1 MQRREKEMRD
11 RSAIDVVLNES
22 LFCHLAFAAG
32 AYPYVV
38 PLSFGYD
45 GSCLYVHTARH
56 GKKIDC
62 IQANPR
68 VCFAMER
75 QVRLV
80 AGTNDPC
87 RWTFAFES
95 VVGYGKMEE
104 ISDPAEKAAGLAH
117 IVRHYADAHA
127 DPPLPAALQNL
138 RVWRI
143 RIESVTGK
151 RSHPQ
156 P

>member
-1 MQRREKEMRD
+1 MRRREKEISD
-11 RSAIDVVLNES
+11 RSAIDAVLDES

-32 AYPYVV
+32 AHPYVI

-45 GSCLYVHTARH
+45 GSCLYVHTARE

-68 VCFAMER
+68 VCFAVER
-75 QVRLV
+75 QVRLS
-80 AGTNDPC
+80 AGTNNPC

-95 VVGYGKMEE
+95 VVGYGMMAE
-104 ISDPAEKAAGLAH
+104 ISDPEAKAAGLAH
-117 IVRHYADAHA
+117 IVRHYADAHTA
-127 DPPLPAALQNL
+127 PPLSAALQNL

-143 RIESVTGK
+143 RIESMTGK
-151 RSHPQ
+151 RSNP
-156 P
+156 